1 VRREPVVIQV
11 TEEIDIAWARQKSQ
25 ALAEAI
31 GFREVATHY
40 VAISVSELANNLF
53 FHATRGGTI
62 TLSPISRSGEAGIEI
77 IAEDD
82 GPGIPDVKLA
92 MQDDFSTN
100 GGLGGG
106 LPGVERLMDEFEITS
121 RVGIGTRVVVRKW
134 ESWK

>member
-1 VRREPVVIQV
+1 MTEESVIIQV
-11 TEEIDIAWARQKSQ
+11 TEESDIAGARQQSK
-25 ALAEAI
+25 ALAEAV
-31 GFREVATHY
+31 GCKQVAAHY
-40 VAISVSELANNLF
+40 VAIAVSELANNLC

-62 TLSPISRSGEAGIEI
+62 TLVPISRNGEAGIEI

-82 GPGIPDVKLA
+82 GPGIPDVELA

-121 RVGIGTRVVVRKW
+121 AVGVGTRVVARKW
-134 ESWK
+134 ASWR